1 MTSPKKLRS
10 ITALLAICCFSGC
23 SQNNSELSSPHST
36 PLGDSPNQLAKRPED
51 AVQVVQKP
59 LYMQQGAF
67 VERQN
72 THSSRGLTEWYFHCY
87 PHFDYAVTTNP
98 FKPNQV
104 SLQIKKVT
112 LTISCPVTVRIGK
125 QEKSTIDHENGHV
138 QIVKDIYQNAG
149 SAAKEACLRVIGSQ
163 FDGTG
168 NDKNEA
174 TADAIDQASRAV
186 CKYYTGKTV
195 VVVNAISANYDEI
208 TQHGNNK
215 IPIPDAI
222 KLATKKYRQSVLEGP
237 HQ

>member
-1 MTSPKKLRS
+1 MTSSKKLQS
-10 ITALLAICCFSGC
+10 VAALLASCCLSGC
-23 SQNNSELSSPHST
+23 IQNNVKLSSPHST
-36 PLGDSPNQLAKRPED
+36 PLGDSPNQSAKKPEE

-59 LYMQQGAF
+59 LYLQQGAF

-72 THSSRGLTEWYFHCY
+72 IHSSRGLTDWYFHCY
-87 PHFDYAVTTNP
+87 PHFDYDVTTNP
-98 FKPNQV
+98 LKPNQI
-104 SLQIKKVT
+104 SLRIKKVT

-168 NDKNEA
+168 TDRNEA

-195 VVVNAISANYDEI
+195 AVVNAISANYDEI
-208 TQHGNNK
+208 TQHGNKK
-215 IPIPDAI
+215 IPIPEAI
-222 KLATKKYRQSVLEGP
+222 KLATEKYRNKDGN
-237 HQ
+237 